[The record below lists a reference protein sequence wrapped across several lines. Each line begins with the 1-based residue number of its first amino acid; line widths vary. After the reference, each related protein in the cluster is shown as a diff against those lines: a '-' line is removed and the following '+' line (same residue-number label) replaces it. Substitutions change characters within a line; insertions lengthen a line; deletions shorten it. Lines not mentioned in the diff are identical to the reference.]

1 MGTYYRSSRGRKHR
15 NKRGRISRDG
25 GSRTIARRQQEPWV
39 LVSNLPDRS
48 TLANEVVTIYR
59 QGMQI
64 EEGFRDV
71 KSPLFG
77 LGFGM
82 H

>member
-1 MGTYYRSSRGRKHR
+1 M
-15 NKRGRISRDG
+15 
-25 GSRTIARRQQEPWV
+25 